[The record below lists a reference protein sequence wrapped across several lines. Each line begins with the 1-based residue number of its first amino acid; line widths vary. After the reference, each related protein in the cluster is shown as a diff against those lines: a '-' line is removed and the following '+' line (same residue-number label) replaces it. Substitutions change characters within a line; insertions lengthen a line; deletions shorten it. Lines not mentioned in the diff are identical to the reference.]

1 MILVLCRDVYFFC
14 FVIVVERIIL
24 EDICFFFEVIKICV
38 DKVFCFLGDFKEDE
52 FVFVDIDFLRKKF
65 I

>member
-14 FVIVVERIIL
+14 FVVVVERIIL

-38 DKVFCFLGDFKEDE
+38 DKVFYFLGDFKEDE